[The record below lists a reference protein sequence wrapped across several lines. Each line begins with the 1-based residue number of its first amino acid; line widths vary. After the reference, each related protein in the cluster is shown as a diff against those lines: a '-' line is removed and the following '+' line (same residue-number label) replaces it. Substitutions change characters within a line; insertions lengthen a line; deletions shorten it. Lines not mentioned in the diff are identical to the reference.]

1 MSLTSFLYEDFLENV
16 YKKINV
22 YKRLSSIQ
30 SDLKESLDL
39 VMLDSPDFNLDS
51 ILNDAIFR
59 LTALKDDF
67 NAELNKKDA
76 VKQDKAADAE

>member
-16 YKKINV
+16 YKKINA

-76 VKQDKAADAE
+76 VKQDKAADSE

>member
-16 YKKINV
+16 YKKINA

-67 NAELNKKDA
+67 NVELNKKDA
-76 VKQDKAADAE
+76 VKQDKAADSE

>member
-16 YKKINV
+16 YKKINA

-39 VMLDSPDFNLDS
+39 VMLDSPVFNLDS

-76 VKQDKAADAE
+76 VKQDKAADSE

>member
-1 MSLTSFLYEDFLENV
+1 MSLTYFLYEDFLENV
-16 YKKINV
+16 YKKINA

-76 VKQDKAADAE
+76 VKQDKAADSE